1 MEETTIHSAPLPSD
15 ETPPARPR
23 NPIYVIAA
31 LVAVIA
37 VVAGLLLLSNRH
49 VAKVEKQ
56 PGFTVEGERVAIAKG
71 APAWSYVELA
81 QATLGDPI
89 PPKPVPGRVAVDE
102 SRSEQVLAPL
112 EGRVESV
119 SARLGQRVEKG
130 ERLAAIR
137 SPALVDLSKEIDLLR
152 REEAAKT
159 QTVQRLRSLV
169 SVRAVPE
176 KDLIAAEQE
185 LGQAQLAREAAELKL
200 RSLALAPGS
209 EALYWL
215 IAARGGVVV
224 ERNVLPGQ
232 EVAPERG
239 EPLFTVAELDEV
251 IVTADV
257 PEADVV
263 DLQVGQEALISSP
276 SLSERELSGRVEY
289 ISEVVDPQRRMVNV
303 RVRVPNPDRLLR
315 PNGYVQVSFAPIGPA
330 RVVVPADAV
339 VTDDQDSVVFV
350 RVGGDDGALERRP
363 VVPGHSRAG
372 NVEITR
378 GLEPGE
384 TFVTRGAIL
393 LLNAV
398 DLARG

>member
-1 MEETTIHSAPLPSD
+1 MEETTIRSAPLPSD
-15 ETPPARPR
+15 DIPPARSR
-23 NPIYVIAA
+23 SLLYALAA
-31 LVAVIA
+31 VAVLA
-37 VVAGLLLLSNRH
+37 VVAGVLLSERH
-49 VAKVEKQ
+49 APIADKQ
-56 PGFTVEGERVAIAKG
+56 PGFSVEGERVAIKPG
-71 APAWSYVELA
+71 AAAWSYVELA
-81 QATLGDPI
+81 QTALGDPI

-119 SARLGQRVEKG
+119 SARLGQRVENG

-152 REEAAKT
+152 RDEAAKT
-159 QTVQRLRSLV
+159 QTAQRLRSLV
-169 SVRAVPE
+169 GVRAVPE

-185 LGQAQLAREAAELKL
+185 LGQARLAREAAELKL

-215 IAARGGVVV
+215 IAGRSGVVV

-232 EVAPERG
+232 VVAPERG

-263 DLQVGQEALISSP
+263 DLQVGQEARVSSA
-276 SLSERELSGRVEY
+276 SLSERELTGRVEY

-315 PNGYVQVSFAPIGPA
+315 PNGYVQVSFVPAGPP
-330 RVVVPADAV
+330 RVVVPAEAV

-350 RVGGDDGALERRP
+350 RVGGEGGPLERRP
-363 VVPGHSRAG
+363 VVPGHQRAG
-372 NVEITR
+372 TVEITR

-384 TFVTRGAIL
+384 TIVTRGAIL